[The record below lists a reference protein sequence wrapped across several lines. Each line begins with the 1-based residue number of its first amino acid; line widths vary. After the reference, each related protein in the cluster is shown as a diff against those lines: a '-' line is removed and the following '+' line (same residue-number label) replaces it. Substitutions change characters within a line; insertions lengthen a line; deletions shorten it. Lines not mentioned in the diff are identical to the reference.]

1 MQYVFRKTNLNYN
14 SYQRNLLDDT
24 LSRKPGNTRYMMK
37 NNSSLFYVCSLLEYI
52 GRLCKIERSKLV
64 NQQPRCR
71 ASGYVVLIRWL
82 QSVLIPFVTTQ
93 SVRVLNP
100 PHESTWE
107 KQYKKTLQRCRHAS
121 LRTD

>member
-1 MQYVFRKTNLNYN
+1 MFRHCTTIDYSTFLKMQPYLVAEVIPL
-14 SYQRNLLDDT
+14 
-24 LSRKPGNTRYMMK
+24 
-37 NNSSLFYVCSLLEYI
+37 LFYVCSLLEYI

-93 SVRVLNP
+93 SVRVLKP
-100 PHESTWE
+100 PHESTWK
-107 KQYKKTLQRCRHAS
+107 KQYKKTL
-121 LRTD
+121 

>member
-1 MQYVFRKTNLNYN
+1 
-14 SYQRNLLDDT
+14 
-24 LSRKPGNTRYMMK
+24 MK

-107 KQYKKTLQRCRHAS
+107 KQYKKTL
-121 LRTD
+121 